1 MNNKLY
7 FLGKWFNRHSIVVN
21 IIIFSILI
29 VTGIT
34 QFMVDKN
41 TILKLF
47 GIYTFIILFTL
58 FRIRLNHITI
68 DMREF
73 NIPTEGEAVI
83 ITKDFYYDGTF
94 RKYINTSDTSR
105 KPNTIYIKKGE
116 EWVIDSVSTLL
127 GDDWI
132 ITIKD
137 QYGETIRLEYIE
149 TRKHWETKSDFRNNR
164 LKELGI

>member
-58 FRIRLNHITI
+58 FRIRLSHITI

-105 KPNTIYIKKGE
+105 KPNTRCIKKGE

-127 GDDWI
+127 GDDCI